1 MGFWEFVT
9 VWYNVFFTI
18 PLAFVLLFAIL
29 QLVGIG
35 LEIGEAEPEADI
47 DVEGDLEVDSE
58 VEVGEPGLITSA
70 LGFLNV
76 GKVPLMVVLMT
87 WFASWGA
94 TGLVC
99 NKLIRVESF
108 PPLIVISLVA
118 AFAVSLFSTRYFAAV
133 IAKIF
138 PESEPATRDQDLIGR
153 TARVVSGQV
162 TPTFGR
168 ATVQTPDGYRLT
180 IPCRVREGSEPPMR
194 GDEVILVD
202 YDPNTRTF
210 EVVKA
215 EEGF

>member
-9 VWYNVFFTI
+9 VWYNVLFTL
-18 PLAFVLLFAIL
+18 PLTFVLLFAIL

-35 LEIGEAEPEADI
+35 LEIGGEAEPEADI
-47 DVEGDLEVDSE
+47 DVEGDLEVDSGLE
-58 VEVGEPGLITSA
+58 VEPNLITSA
-70 LGFLNV
+70 LGFLNL

-87 WFASWGA
+87 WFASWGV

-99 NKLIRVESF
+99 NKLVGVKSF
-108 PPLIVISLVA
+108 PPLIAISLAA
-118 AFAVSLFSTRYFAAV
+118 AFVVSLFSTRYFAAL
-133 IAKIF
+133 IARIF

-153 TARVVSGQV
+153 TARVVSGRV
-162 TPTFGR
+162 TSTFGR
-168 ATVQTPDGYRLT
+168 AVVQAPDGYRLT
-180 IPCRVREGSEPPMR
+180 VSCRVRNGSELPVR

-202 YDPNTRTF
+202 YDPNTRSF